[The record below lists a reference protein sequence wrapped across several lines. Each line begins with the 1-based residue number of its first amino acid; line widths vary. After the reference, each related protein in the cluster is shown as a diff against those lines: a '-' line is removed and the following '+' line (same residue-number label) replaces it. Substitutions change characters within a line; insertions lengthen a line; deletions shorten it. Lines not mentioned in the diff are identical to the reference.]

1 MVWVT
6 KMDDYTV
13 QFDSARYEEIKKAMT
28 AFLKEVGYKLKDLH
42 RSVFGR
48 FELFEQVERLQ
59 GLVPGVD
66 RDDRVHHSV

>member
-28 AFLKEVGYKLKDLH
+28 AFLKEVGYKLKDIH
-42 RSVFGR
+42 REFPEGDPQAPDSA
-48 FELFEQVERLQ
+48 
-59 GLVPGVD
+59 VPVICGYSF
-66 RDDRVHHSV
+66 HHGMP